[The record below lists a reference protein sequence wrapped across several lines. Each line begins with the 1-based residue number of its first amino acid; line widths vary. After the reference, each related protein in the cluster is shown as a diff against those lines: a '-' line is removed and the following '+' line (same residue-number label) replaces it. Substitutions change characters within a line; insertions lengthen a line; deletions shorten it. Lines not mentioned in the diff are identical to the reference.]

1 MIQQKLFFHIHEPR
15 HMPVGI
21 KYDNIQN
28 IDKYDS
34 KSLDY
39 IMIGDILDYYDPQ
52 YTEGLL
58 GLISDKLN
66 NGGHIEIQAPDISE
80 LCISSAS
87 NQIDIQTI
95 KSIIYG
101 RKYIHTIYDIENL
114 LKSKYNIYQKR
125 YINIFEY
132 YILAQKNEE

>member
-1 MIQQKLFFHIHEPR
+1 
-15 HMPVGI
+15 
-21 KYDNIQN
+21 
-28 IDKYDS
+28 
-34 KSLDY
+34 
-39 IMIGDILDYYDPQ
+39 MIGDILDYYDPQ